1 MKQIKIGRS
10 SRNDFV
16 IDSTVVSSM
25 HAILTF
31 HSDGRISIRDL
42 NSKNGTYVNGK
53 RITDVE
59 TYIKVGDGVT
69 LGNYPLDIYR
79 LQNNVNAARQIPPQP
94 SPQMQGDDTQAVDMF
109 IMQNNKYL
117 PAEKIPFIR
126 EQLIRLAPQQWNLV
140 NSIQFKDPTLA
151 LILSIFLG
159 SLGVDRFFIGDIGL
173 GVGKLL
179 TGGGLGIWTI
189 IDWFLIMGATREKNL
204 EQLQRYISGYPF

>member
-10 SRNDFV
+10 SRNDYV
-16 IDSTVVSSM
+16 IDSPVVSSM
-25 HAILTF
+25 HAILSF

-53 RITDVE
+53 RISDVE
-59 TYIKVGDGVT
+59 TYIKAGDGVT

-79 LQNNVNAARQIPPQP
+79 LQNNIKASYQVSPQP
-94 SPQMQGDDTQAVDMF
+94 VSPMPGCDTQAVDMF

-126 EQLIRLAPQQWNLV
+126 EQLLRLAPQQWDLV

-151 LILSIFLG
+151 LILSIVLG
-159 SLGVDRFFIGDIGL
+159 TLGVDRFYIGDIGL
-173 GVGKLL
+173 GVGKLV
-179 TGGGLGIWTI
+179 TWGGFGIWTI
-189 IDWFLIMGATREKNL
+189 IDWFLILGATREKNL